1 MKIYLVGGAVRD
13 KLLGITPKERDWVVV
28 GSNQEELLK
37 LGYKQ
42 VGKQFPVFL
51 HPKTSEEYA
60 LARVERKIGKGH
72 KAFRFNTNEKV
83 SLEEDLKRRDLTI
96 NAIAQDEKDKLIDPF
111 NGISDIENRIFRHVS
126 DAFSEDPLRVFRVAR
141 FYATLKEYEFK
152 IHDSTVETMKK
163 IVESGEIDFLSKERL
178 WGELSEAFNSKNPW
192 MFFQALID
200 INFSKF
206 YCPELTNDE
215 NLKNKVLYFS
225 KKGIDK
231 NIFLSICGFSVDLI
245 ELFGFPKRIL
255 DLYFLFNEFSPKF
268 IILDMNAR
276 EILNFLNE
284 IDAFRRPEKLKTLMQ
299 QVQFFLE
306 FHGKEEKERFE
317 IFESVY
323 EFISGKIEYGDL
335 KKLEVGEIKNRV
347 ESTHLELI
355 KLILNKKTN

>member
-13 KLLGITPKERDWVVV
+13 KLLGITPKEKDWVVV
-28 GSNQEELLK
+28 GSNQAELLK

-60 LARVERKIGKGH
+60 LARVEKKIGKGH
-72 KAFRFNTNEKV
+72 KAFEFNTNEKV
-83 SLEEDLKRRDLTI
+83 SLEEDLQRRDLTI
-96 NAIAQDEKDKLIDPF
+96 NAIAQDEKGELIDPF
-111 NGISDIENRIFRHVS
+111 KGISDIENRMFRHVS
-126 DAFSEDPLRVFRVAR
+126 DAFLEDPLRVFRVAR
-141 FYATLKEYEFK
+141 FYAVFKEYEFK
-152 IHDSTVETMKK
+152 IHDSTIEIMRK
-163 IVESGEIDFLSKERL
+163 IVKSGEIDFLSKERL

-192 MFFQALID
+192 MFFQVLID
-200 INFSKF
+200 IDFSKS
-206 YCPELTNDE
+206 YCQELNSDE

-245 ELFGFPKRIL
+245 DLFGFPKRIL

-268 IILDMNAR
+268 ITLDMNAKK
-276 EILNFLNE
+276 ILNFLNE

-299 QVQFFLE
+299 QVEYFLE
-306 FHGKEEKERFE
+306 FHGREEKVRFE
-317 IFESVY
+317 IFERVY

-335 KKLEVGEIKNRV
+335 KEIKVEEIKKRV
-347 ESTHLELI
+347 ENTHLELI
-355 KLILNKKTN
+355 EKVLNNKTN

>member
-13 KLLGITPKERDWVVV
+13 KLLGITPKEKDWVVV
-28 GSNQEELLK
+28 GSNQAELLK

-60 LARVERKIGKGH
+60 LARVEKKIGKGH
-72 KAFRFNTNEKV
+72 KAFEFNTNKKV
-83 SLEEDLKRRDLTI
+83 SLEEDLQRRDLTI
-96 NAIAQDEKDKLIDPF
+96 NAIAQDEKGELIDPF
-111 NGISDIENRIFRHVS
+111 KGISDIENRMFRHVS
-126 DAFSEDPLRVFRVAR
+126 DAFLEDPLRVFRVAR
-141 FYATLKEYEFK
+141 FYAVFKEYEFK
-152 IHDSTVETMKK
+152 IHDSTIEIMRK
-163 IVESGEIDFLSKERL
+163 IVKSGEIDFLSKERL

-192 MFFQALID
+192 MFFQVLID
-200 INFSKF
+200 IDFSKS
-206 YCPELTNDE
+206 YCPELNNDE

-245 ELFGFPKRIL
+245 DLFGFPKRIL

-268 IILDMNAR
+268 ITLDMNAKK
-276 EILNFLNE
+276 ILNFLNE

-299 QVQFFLE
+299 QIKYFLE
-306 FHGKEEKERFE
+306 FHGREEKVRFE
-317 IFESVY
+317 IFERVY

-335 KKLEVGEIKNRV
+335 KEIKVEEIKKRV
-347 ESTHLELI
+347 ENTHLELI
-355 KLILNKKTN
+355 EKVLNNKTN